1 MKIRYNLVWL
11 GEKFLRIF
19 RILGNPTAYEIIH
32 LLARKS
38 RSVEELA
45 DLLGLHIST
54 VSHVMRNLRNLD
66 IVRYVVKFQER
77 KYWIKERR
85 ILRLLAEAEAIVRK
99 FRTADY

>member
-1 MKIRYNLVWL
+1 
-11 GEKFLRIF
+11 
-19 RILGNPTAYEIIH
+19 
-32 LLARKS
+32 
-38 RSVEELA
+38 
-45 DLLGLHIST
+45 
-54 VSHVMRNLRNLD
+54 MRNLRNLD